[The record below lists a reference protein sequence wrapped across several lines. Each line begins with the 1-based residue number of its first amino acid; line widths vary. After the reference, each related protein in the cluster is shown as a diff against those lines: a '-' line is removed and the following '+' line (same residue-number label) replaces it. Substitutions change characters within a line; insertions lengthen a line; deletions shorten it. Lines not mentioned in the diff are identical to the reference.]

1 MSEISERAD
10 DLIEENG
17 HTRKEN
23 LEYMR
28 AVYCMHPM
36 VLELLDYISALE
48 AEVEALKPWRDGF
61 DPKVTMPEQ
70 GVKVWVAMP
79 YLDTCVYFRALWNVD
94 EWLEV
99 ERRSYAWKRDR
110 ITRWWP
116 LPEVTK

>member
-48 AEVEALKPWRDGF
+48 ADKVAAETKQREADL
-61 DPKVTMPEQ
+61 M
-70 GVKVWVAMP
+70 
-79 YLDTCVYFRALWNVD
+79 
-94 EWLEV
+94 V
-99 ERRSYAWKRDR
+99 ERLIEAAKDMVWWSNCCSQDNVKQSNKAWYALIAEWRNKQA
-110 ITRWWP
+110 T
-116 LPEVTK
+116 E

>member
-1 MSEISERAD
+1 MEARVPHEEVDRYHDKFMDLREETISR
-10 DLIEENG
+10 
-17 HTRKEN
+17 
-23 LEYMR
+23 
-28 AVYCMHPM
+28 
-36 VLELLDYISALE
+36 ISALE